1 MQTRGLSFARP
12 PPPHVSFPPAHGKP
26 ATAGRRAA
34 FGAAPEAGYT
44 AGLANQ
50 ALILPMLQKLRD
62 KTSGWIV
69 TVILGLLMIPFLFV
83 IDNSYLGGVGAQN
96 VAKVAAPPTWW
107 KSAPSW
113 WPMSFLWQ
121 HHEISSQDFRVRF
134 EQARQQARQE
144 QGENFDPRE
153 FESTEN
159 KLAVLDQMIDEQVVR
174 LAGEQSGI
182 VIGDKAVRD
191 YIVSI
196 PGFIGPDGK
205 FNNDQYR
212 IALASSNPPRTPT
225 QFEALVRES
234 IQQSVV
240 PSALQLSGFTTQAE
254 AERLMKLLG
263 ETRDVEI
270 AALPE
275 TPADTAEVTDAQI
288 KQWYDA
294 HLKDFRQP
302 ETVALEYVEINGAN
316 LPAAAPADEATLR
329 KRYDD
334 EKARFATP
342 EQRLASHILIAADG
356 SDPAKLKAAEEKATR
371 IAAEAKAPGADFAAL
386 ANANSEDPGS
396 KGTGGDLGWVERG
409 AMVKPFE
416 DALFAM
422 KVGDVTGPVK
432 TDFGYHVLKLRE
444 LKGGEGRAFEEVRDQ
459 LAAEQLK
466 ADNDRAFTE
475 LSGRLVDLV
484 YKNPTSL
491 EGAAKEIGLPVQTLG
506 PFNRATAS
514 GIATNPAV
522 LRAAFSDVLTQDGT
536 VSDPIELEP
545 NHSVMIRVT
554 EHTPEQALPLD
565 KAREQVI
572 AAIHADRTRQASEKA
587 VDALLA
593 KLKAGQTLQALQAS
607 EQLQISPLPGLPR
620 TQPVPTPEINRAV
633 FSAAQPAEGK
643 PTYGKVEVQGRY
655 LVFAVNKVTPGNVA
669 EVTPEQQQ
677 QLKQQLSQIDG
688 MAAAKAYIQAMR
700 KHYKV
705 QTEEANL

>member
-1 MQTRGLSFARP
+1 MIF
-12 PPPHVSFPPAHGKP
+12 
-26 ATAGRRAA
+26 
-34 FGAAPEAGYT
+34 
-44 AGLANQ
+44 
-50 ALILPMLQKLRD
+50 PMLQKLRD

-83 IDNSYLGGVGAQN
+83 IDSSYLGGVGAQN

-107 KSAPSW
+107 RSAPSW

-144 QGENFDPRE
+144 QGENFDPRA

-182 VIGDKAVRD
+182 VIGDNAVRE
-191 YIVSI
+191 YIAAI
-196 PGFIGPDGK
+196 PAFIGADGK
-205 FNNDQYR
+205 FNDNQYR
-212 IALASSNPPRTPT
+212 LALAGGNPPRTPT

-234 IQQSVV
+234 IQQSVI
-240 PSALQLSGFTTQAE
+240 PSALQVSGFATAAE
-254 AERLMKLLG
+254 AERLLKLLG
-263 ETRDVEI
+263 ETRDVEL

-275 TPADTAEVTDAQI
+275 LPADTAEVTDAQI
-288 KQWYDA
+288 KQWYDS
-294 HLKDFRQP
+294 HTKDFRQP
-302 ETVALEYVEINGAN
+302 ETVSLEYVEINGAN
-316 LPAAAPADEATLR
+316 LPAAAPADEAALR
-329 KRYDD
+329 KRYED

-371 IAAEAKAPGADFAAL
+371 IAADARKPGADFAAL
-386 ANANSEDPGS
+386 AKANSEDPGS
-396 KGTGGDLGWVERG
+396 KEHGGDLGWVERG

-416 DALFAM
+416 DALFNMQA
-422 KVGDVTGPVK
+422 GEVTGPVK
-432 TDFGYHVLKLRE
+432 TDFGYHVLLLRE
-444 LKGGEGRAFEEVRDQ
+444 KKGGEGRPFEAVRDQ
-459 LAAEQLK
+459 LAAEALK
-466 ADNDRAFTE
+466 ADNERAFTD

-491 EGAAKEIGLPVQTLG
+491 EGPAKDMGLPVQTLG
-506 PFNRATAS
+506 PFTRTNAS
-514 GIATNPAV
+514 GIAANPAV

-545 NHSVMIRVT
+545 NHTVMIRVT
-554 EHTPEQALPLD
+554 DHSPEQAMPLA

-572 AAIHADRTRQASEKA
+572 AAIRGERVRVASEKA
-587 VDALLA
+587 ADAVLA
-593 KLKAGQTLQALQAS
+593 KLKAGQTLQALTVS
-607 EQLQISPLPGLPR
+607 DKLQVTPLPGLPR

-633 FSAAQPAEGK
+633 FTAALPADGK
-643 PTYGKVEVQGRY
+643 PSYGKVAMQGRY
-655 LVFAVNKVTPGNVA
+655 LVFAVNEVNPGNLA
-669 EVTPEQQQ
+669 EIQPEQKKAFTD
-677 QLKQQLSQIDG
+677 QLNQIDG
-688 MAAAKAYIQAMR
+688 MAAAKAYIDAMR

>member
-1 MQTRGLSFARP
+1 MIF
-12 PPPHVSFPPAHGKP
+12 
-26 ATAGRRAA
+26 
-34 FGAAPEAGYT
+34 
-44 AGLANQ
+44 
-50 ALILPMLQKLRD
+50 PMLQKLRD

-83 IDNSYLGGVGAQN
+83 IDSSYLGGVGAQN

-107 KSAPSW
+107 RSAPSW

-144 QGENFDPRE
+144 QGENFDPRA

-182 VIGDKAVRD
+182 VIGDNAVRE
-191 YIVSI
+191 YIAAI
-196 PGFIGPDGK
+196 PAFIGADGK
-205 FNNDQYR
+205 FNDNQYR
-212 IALASSNPPRTPT
+212 LALAGGNPPRTPT

-234 IQQSVV
+234 IQQSVI
-240 PSALQLSGFTTQAE
+240 PSALQVSGFATAAE
-254 AERLMKLLG
+254 AERLLKLLG
-263 ETRDVEI
+263 ETRDVEL

-275 TPADTAEVTDAQI
+275 LPADTAEVTDAQI
-288 KQWYDA
+288 KQWYDS
-294 HLKDFRQP
+294 HTKDFRQP
-302 ETVALEYVEINGAN
+302 ETVSLEYVEINGAN
-316 LPAAAPADEATLR
+316 LPAAAPADEAALR
-329 KRYDD
+329 KRYED

-371 IAAEAKAPGADFAAL
+371 IAADARKPGADFAAL
-386 ANANSEDPGS
+386 AKANSEDPGS
-396 KGTGGDLGWVERG
+396 KEHGGDLGWVERG

-416 DALFAM
+416 DALFNMQA
-422 KVGDVTGPVK
+422 GEVTGPVK
-432 TDFGYHVLKLRE
+432 TDFGYHVLLLRE
-444 LKGGEGRAFEEVRDQ
+444 KKGGEGRPFEDVRDQ
-459 LAAEQLK
+459 LAAEALK
-466 ADNDRAFTE
+466 ADNERAFTD

-491 EGAAKEIGLPVQTLG
+491 EGPAKDMGLPVQTLG
-506 PFNRATAS
+506 PFTRTTAS
-514 GIATNPAV
+514 GIAANPAV

-536 VSDPIELEP
+536 VSDLIELEP
-545 NHSVMIRVT
+545 NHTVMIRVT
-554 EHTPEQALPLD
+554 DHSPEQAMPLA

-572 AAIHADRTRQASEKA
+572 AAIRGERVRVASEKA
-587 VDALLA
+587 ADAVLA
-593 KLKAGQTLQALQAS
+593 KLKAGQTLQALTVS
-607 EQLQISPLPGLPR
+607 DKLQVTPLPGLPR

-633 FSAAQPAEGK
+633 FTAALPADGK
-643 PTYGKVEVQGRY
+643 PSYGKVAMQGRY
-655 LVFAVNKVTPGNVA
+655 LVFAVNKVNPGNLA
-669 EVTPEQQQ
+669 EIQPEQKKAFTD
-677 QLKQQLSQIDG
+677 QLNQIDG
-688 MAAAKAYIQAMR
+688 MAAAKAYIDAMR

>member
-1 MQTRGLSFARP
+1 VRHTPLVRHDRQVRQREDP
-12 PPPHVSFPPAHGKP
+12 R
-26 ATAGRRAA
+26 AGAGA
-34 FGAAPEAGYT
+34 GTFGACREAGYT

-50 ALILPMLQKLRD
+50 ALIFPMLQKLRD

-83 IDNSYLGGVGAQN
+83 IDSSYLGGVGSQN

-113 WPMSFLWQ
+113 WPVSFLWQ
-121 HHEISSQDFRVRF
+121 HHEISSNDFRVRF

-144 QGENFDPRE
+144 QGEDFDPRQ
-153 FESTEN
+153 FESTES

-182 VIGDKAVRD
+182 VIGDGAVRE
-191 YIVSI
+191 YISSI
-196 PGFIGPDGK
+196 PAFLGADGK
-205 FNNDQYR
+205 FNQDNYR
-212 IALASSNPPRTPT
+212 IALASGNPPRTPT

-234 IQQSVV
+234 IQQSII
-240 PSALQLSGFTTQAE
+240 PSALQRSGFTTQSE

-263 ETRDVEI
+263 ETRDVEL

-288 KQWYDA
+288 KQWYDS
-294 HLKDFRQP
+294 HTKDFRQP
-302 ETVALEYVEINGAN
+302 ETVSLEYVEINGAN
-316 LPAAAPADEATLR
+316 LPAPAAADEATLR
-329 KRYDD
+329 KRYED

-342 EQRLASHILIAADG
+342 EQRLASHILISADG

-371 IAAEAKAPGADFAAL
+371 LAAEAKAPGADFAAL
-386 ANANSEDPGS
+386 AKANSEDPGS
-396 KGTGGDLGWVERG
+396 KDTGGDLGWVERG

-422 KVGDVTGPVK
+422 KAGEVTGPVK
-432 TDFGYHVLKLRE
+432 TDFGFHVLKLRE
-444 LKGGEGRAFEEVRDQ
+444 TKGGEGRSFDEVRDQ

-466 ADNDRAFTE
+466 ADTDRVFTE

-491 EGAAKEIGLPVQTLG
+491 EGPAKDMSLPVQTIG
-506 PFNRATAS
+506 PFTRTTAS
-514 GIATNPAV
+514 GIAANPAV
-522 LRAAFSDVLTQDGT
+522 LRAAFSDILTQDGT
-536 VSDPIELEP
+536 VSDPIELGP
-545 NHSVMIRVT
+545 NHNVMIRVT
-554 EHTPEQALPLD
+554 EHSPEQALPLA

-587 VDALLA
+587 VDAVLA
-593 KLKAGQTLQALQAS
+593 KLKAGQTLQALATS
-607 EQLQISPLPGLPR
+607 DKLQISPLPGLPR

-633 FSAAQPAEGK
+633 FSAPLPAEGK
-643 PTYGKVEVQGRY
+643 PSYGKVAVQGRY
-655 LVFAVNKVTPGNVA
+655 VIYAVTKVTPGNVA
-669 EVTPEQQQ
+669 EVDAAQQQ
-677 QLKQQLSQIDG
+677 QLKEQLSQIDG
-688 MAAAKAYIQAMR
+688 MAAAKAYVDAMR
-700 KHYKV
+700 KHFKV

>member
-1 MQTRGLSFARP
+1 MIF
-12 PPPHVSFPPAHGKP
+12 
-26 ATAGRRAA
+26 
-34 FGAAPEAGYT
+34 
-44 AGLANQ
+44 
-50 ALILPMLQKLRD
+50 PMLQKLRD

-83 IDNSYLGGVGAQN
+83 IDSSYLGGVGAQN

-107 KSAPSW
+107 RSAPSW

-182 VIGDKAVRD
+182 VIGDNAVRE
-191 YIVSI
+191 YIAAI
-196 PGFIGPDGK
+196 PAFIGPDGK
-205 FNNDQYR
+205 FNDNQYR
-212 IALASSNPPRTPT
+212 LALAGGNPPRTPT

-234 IQQSVV
+234 IQQSVI
-240 PSALQLSGFTTQAE
+240 PSALQVSGFATAAE
-254 AERLMKLLG
+254 AERLLKLLG
-263 ETRDVEI
+263 ETRDVEL

-275 TPADTAEVTDAQI
+275 LPADTAEVTDAQI
-288 KQWYDA
+288 KQWYDS
-294 HLKDFRQP
+294 HTKDFRQP
-302 ETVALEYVEINGAN
+302 ETVTLEYVEINGAN
-316 LPAAAPADEATLR
+316 VPAAAPADEAALR
-329 KRYDD
+329 KRYEE

-371 IAAEAKAPGADFAAL
+371 LAADARKPGADFAAL
-386 ANANSEDPGS
+386 AKANSEDPGS
-396 KGTGGDLGWVERG
+396 KEHGGDLGWVERG

-416 DALFAM
+416 DALFNMQA
-422 KVGDVTGPVK
+422 GEVTGPVK
-432 TDFGYHVLKLRE
+432 TDFGYHVLLLRE
-444 LKGGEGRAFEEVRDQ
+444 KKGGEGRPFEDVRDQ
-459 LAAEQLK
+459 LAAEALK
-466 ADNDRAFTE
+466 ADNERAFTD

-491 EGAAKEIGLPVQTLG
+491 EGPAKDMGLPVQTLG
-506 PFNRATAS
+506 PFTRTTAS
-514 GIATNPAV
+514 GIAANPAV

-536 VSDPIELEP
+536 VSDPIELAP
-545 NHSVMIRVT
+545 NHNVMIRVT
-554 EHTPEQALPLD
+554 EHSPEQAMPLA
-565 KAREQVI
+565 KARDQVI
-572 AAIHADRTRQASEKA
+572 AAIRGERVRVASEKA
-587 VDALLA
+587 ADAVLA
-593 KLKAGQTLQALQAS
+593 KLKAGQTLQALTVS
-607 EQLQISPLPGLPR
+607 DKLQVTPLPGLPR

-633 FSAAQPAEGK
+633 FSTALPADGK
-643 PTYGKVEVQGRY
+643 PSYGKVAMQGRY
-655 LVFAVNKVTPGNVA
+655 LVFAVNKVTPGNLA
-669 EVTPEQQQ
+669 EIQPEQKKAFTD
-677 QLKQQLSQIDG
+677 QLNQIDG
-688 MAAAKAYIQAMR
+688 MAAAKAYIDAMR